1 MYISSRYNPIAGCGW
16 DAAAITGERPLN
28 ELGELRREN
37 RSLRDRFARLS
48 GTALRVSSSLD
59 LDTVL
64 REVVESAR
72 ALTGADKGAMTTV
85 DRHGRLEDFVTSGAS
100 ADEVGALVAWPEGP
114 RLFEHLRD
122 IEQPFR
128 LADLSGYIASLGFPP
143 GGPWPTRTLLG
154 APMRHRGEHVGTF
167 FVGDKADG
175 EAFTAEDEE
184 ILVLFASQAAA
195 AIANARTHREVER
208 ARADLEAL
216 VETSPVGVAVFE
228 AGSGRL
234 ASVNREAHRIVEGIR
249 TPGSPPE
256 QLLEVLTCRLPDG
269 RELSLAELPLASQL
283 EGAAPMRAEEV
294 ELSVPD
300 GRSVRTLLNVTPI
313 HSGDDGELVSV
324 VVTLQ
329 DLAPF
334 EELERQRADF
344 LRLVSHELR
353 APLAAIKGSAR
364 TVLDD
369 SPAASRAEVREFFRH
384 IEGQANHM
392 RGLVRNL
399 LDAGSIEA
407 GTLTVAPEPTSVVS
421 LVDRARTTF
430 LSGGSRHPVLVEL
443 PPGLPLAMADRERI
457 VQVLNNLFS
466 NAARHAPSSSPI
478 RVEVA
483 RDGAHVAISV
493 SDEGPGIPAEE
504 LPRLFRKR
512 PGLRGGTGLG
522 LAISKGLVEAHGGRI
537 RAESAGPG
545 LGARFTFT
553 LPAATGD
560 EAEGGP
566 ERSAPQGREGRR
578 VLVLDDDPL
587 MLRFVRDA
595 LAPTGWTALVTADPA
610 ELGHLIEAE
619 RPDLVLLDLILP
631 DTDGIDLMKSV
642 PELAELPVIFISCYG
657 NDETVARTLELGAAD
672 YIVKPF
678 SPTELVA
685 RIRAAFR
692 RRARPEPFALGELRI
707 RYDRRRVTVAGRT
720 VELTVTEYELL
731 RVLSQNAGR
740 VMTYPALLQ
749 AVWGKRGSD
758 KPGPVRTYVQ
768 KLRHKLGDDA
778 DSPAYIRTERG
789 VGYRM
794 PEADDGGGA

>member
-1 MYISSRYNPIAGCGW
+1 MN
-16 DAAAITGERPLN
+16 D
-28 ELGELRREN
+28 LGELRREI

-48 GTALRVSSSLD
+48 GTALRVNSSLE

-64 REVVESAR
+64 REVVDSAR
-72 ALTGADKGAMTTV
+72 ALTGAGRGVITTV
-85 DRHGRLEDFVTSGAS
+85 DRQGRLADFVTSGLS
-100 ADEVGALVAWPEGP
+100 EEDVGTMVAWPEGA

-128 LADLSGYIASLGFPP
+128 LDDLSGYVASLGFPSR
-143 GGPWPTRTLLG
+143 PWPTRTMLG

-208 ARADLEAL
+208 ARAGLETL

-234 ASVNREAHRIVEGIR
+234 ASVNREALRIVEAIR

-256 QLLEVLTCRLPDG
+256 QLLDVVTCRLPDG
-269 RELSLAELPLASQL
+269 REVSLADLPLGRL
-283 EGAAPMRAEEV
+283 LDDAAPMRAEEV

-300 GRSVRTLLNVTPI
+300 GRSARTLINVTPI
-313 HSGDDGELVSV
+313 RSGDEGRLVSV
-324 VVTLQ
+324 VVTMQ

-334 EELERQRADF
+334 EELERQRAGF

-353 APLAAIKGSAR
+353 APLAAIKGAAR

-369 SPAASRAEVREFFRH
+369 SPAASRAETREFFRL

-392 RGLVRNL
+392 RSLVVNL

-407 GTLTVAPEPTSVVS
+407 GTLTVAPEPASVAS

-430 LSGGSRHPVLVEL
+430 QSGGSRNPVLVEL
-443 PPGLPLAMADRERI
+443 PPGLPSVMADRERV
-457 VQVLNNLFS
+457 VQVLNNLFA
-466 NAARHAPSSSPI
+466 NAGRHAPSSSPI
-478 RVEVA
+478 RVEAA

-493 SDEGPGIPAEE
+493 SDEGAGIPAEE

-512 PGLRGGTGLG
+512 PGVRGGTGLG
-522 LAISKGLVEAHGGRI
+522 LAISKGIVEAHGGRI

-545 LGARFTFT
+545 MGARFTFT
-553 LPAATGD
+553 LPAAAGD
-560 EAEGGP
+560 EAAARHAGGP
-566 ERSAPQGREGRR
+566 ERTAAGERRR
-578 VLVLDDDPL
+578 VVVLDDDPL

-595 LAPTGWTALVTADPA
+595 LAPEGWTVLPTGDPA
-610 ELGHLIEAE
+610 ELGRLIGAE
-619 RPDLVLLDLILP
+619 RPDLVLLDLVLP
-631 DTDGIDLMKSV
+631 GTDGIDLMKSV
-642 PELAELPVIFISCYG
+642 PELAEVPVIFISGYG

-685 RIRAAFR
+685 RIRAALR
-692 RRARPEPFALGELRI
+692 RRAQPAAFALGDLRV
-707 RYDRRRVTVAGRT
+707 RYEQRRVTVAGRT
-720 VELTVTEYELL
+720 VDLTATEYELL

-740 VMTYPALLQ
+740 VMTYPALLH
-749 AVWGKRGSD
+749 AVWGKRGGD

-778 DSPAYIRTERG
+778 ASPAYIRTERG

-794 PEADDGGGA
+794 TRPDGGGGA

>member
-1 MYISSRYNPIAGCGW
+1 MNDLR
-16 DAAAITGERPLN
+16 
-28 ELGELRREN
+28 ELRREN
-37 RSLRDRFARLS
+37 RSLRDGFERLS
-48 GTALRVSSSLD
+48 GTVLRVNSSLD

-64 REVVESAR
+64 REVVDSAR
-72 ALTGADKGAMTTV
+72 ALTGAGKGAITTV
-85 DRHGRLEDFVTSGAS
+85 DGRGRLEDFVTSGAS
-100 ADEVGALVAWPEGP
+100 AEEVGALLAWPEGP

-122 IEQPFR
+122 IEQPFQ
-128 LADLSGYIASLGFPP
+128 LADLPGYIESLGFPP
-143 GGPWPTRTLLG
+143 GPWPTRTMAG

-167 FVGDKADG
+167 FVGDKKNG
-175 EAFTAEDEE
+175 ESFTPEDEE

-195 AIANARTHREVER
+195 AIVNARTHREVER

-216 VETSPVGVAVFE
+216 IETSPVGVVVLE
-228 AGSGRL
+228 AGSGRV
-234 ASVNREAHRIVEGIR
+234 ASVNREALRIVEEIR

-269 RELSLAELPLASQL
+269 RQVSLAELSLAGLL

-300 GRSVRTLLNVTPI
+300 GRSVRTLLNLTPI
-313 HSGDDGELVSV
+313 RSGDGEVVSV
-324 VVTLQ
+324 VATLQ

-334 EELERQRADF
+334 EEFERQRADF

-353 APLAAIKGSAR
+353 APLASIKGSAG
-364 TVLDD
+364 TVLEAA
-369 SPAASRAEVREFFRH
+369 PAASRAEMIEFFRL
-384 IEGQANHM
+384 IDGQANHM
-392 RGLVRNL
+392 RGLVANL

-407 GTLTVAPEPTSVVS
+407 GTLTVAPEPTNVAS
-421 LVDRARTTF
+421 LVDLARTTF

-457 VQVLNNLFS
+457 VQVLNNLFA
-466 NAARHAPSSSPI
+466 NAARHAPEPSPI
-478 RVEVA
+478 RVEA
-483 RDGAHVAISV
+483 MHDGTHVAISV
-493 SDEGPGIPAEE
+493 SDEGSGIPPEE
-504 LPRLFRKR
+504 LPRLFRKAR
-512 PGLRGGTGLG
+512 PGLRGGSGLG

-553 LPAATGD
+553 LPAAAD
-560 EAEGGP
+560 EAAASGAGGP
-566 ERSAPQGREGRR
+566 VRSTRRRGRTR

-595 LAPTGWTALVTADPA
+595 IAAAGWTALSTGDPR
-610 ELGHLIEAE
+610 ELERLIDFE
-619 RPDLVLLDLILP
+619 RPDLVLLDLVLP
-631 DTDGIDLMKSV
+631 GIDGIELMKRI
-642 PELAELPVIFISCYG
+642 PELAELPVIFISGYG
-657 NDETVARTLELGAAD
+657 NDETIAKALELGATD

-685 RIRAAFR
+685 RIRAALR
-692 RRARPEPFALGELRI
+692 RRDRPEAFVLGDLHI
-707 RYDRRRVTVAGRT
+707 RYDQRLVTIAGRK
-720 VELTVTEYELL
+720 VELTATEYELL

-740 VMTYPALLQ
+740 VLTYDRLLRT
-749 AVWGKRGSD
+749 VWGQRGANN
-758 KPGPVRTYVQ
+758 PGPVRTFVK

-778 DSPAYIRTERG
+778 ASPAYILTERA

-794 PEADDGGGA
+794 PEPRSSSP